1 MKSDRTAS
9 TRQSRARQALAQSG
23 GRTVT
28 VKLDKAS
35 SDALA
40 AICATG
46 SDVQSAI
53 RNVLISAAP
62 QAHERIASADL
73 AIR

>member
-1 MKSDRTAS
+1 MKPDKTANEG
-9 TRQSRARQALAQSG
+9 QYRARQTLSSAG

-46 SDVQSAI
+46 LDQQAAVRWA
-53 RNVLISAAP
+53 LI
-62 QAHERIASADL
+62 L
-73 AIR
+73 AQKMGMNG

>member
-1 MKSDRTAS
+1 MRPDRTAPA
-9 TRQSRARQALAQSG
+9 RQSRARQALAESG

-35 SDALA
+35 SDALH

-46 SDVQSAI
+46 VGQQAVIRDAI
-53 RNVLISAAP
+53 VL
-62 QAHERIASADL
+62 AHKMHMHACAD
-73 AIR
+73 

>member
-1 MKSDRTAS
+1 MTTKPDRTAS

-35 SDALA
+35 SDALH

-46 SDVQSAI
+46 VDQQSVI
-53 RNVLISAAP
+53 RDALVL
-62 QAHERIASADL
+62 AHRMHMHACAD
-73 AIR
+73 

>member
-1 MKSDRTAS
+1 MKPDRTAPA
-9 TRQSRARQALAQSG
+9 RQSRARQSLSESG

-46 SDVQSAI
+46 VNQQAVIRDAI
-53 RNVLISAAP
+53 VL
-62 QAHERIASADL
+62 AHRMHMHACAD
-73 AIR
+73 

>member
-1 MKSDRTAS
+1 MKPDRTAS
-9 TRQSRARQALAQSG
+9 KRQSRARQALAQSG

-35 SDALA
+35 SDALN

-46 SDVQSAI
+46 VDQQSVI
-53 RNVLISAAP
+53 RDALVL
-62 QAHERIASADL
+62 AHKTHMHACGD
-73 AIR
+73 

>member
-1 MKSDRTAS
+1 MKPDRTANQ
-9 TRQSRARQALAQSG
+9 RQSRARQALAESG

-46 SDVQSAI
+46 VDQQAVI
-53 RNVLISAAP
+53 RDALIL
-62 QAHERIASADL
+62 AHRMHMHACGD
-73 AIR
+73 